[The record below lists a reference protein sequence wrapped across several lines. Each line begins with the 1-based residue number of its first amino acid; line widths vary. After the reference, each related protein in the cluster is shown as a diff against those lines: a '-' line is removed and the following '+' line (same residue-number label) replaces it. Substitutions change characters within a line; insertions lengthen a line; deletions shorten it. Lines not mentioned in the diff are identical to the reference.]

1 MNELAERYLKYH
13 DEQTAIDLVRCAR
26 CQNLHNL
33 GCIIAE
39 YLVSIFQH
47 SFYIKEEYA
56 IMLYYKQEYDKSYL
70 MFQSMLDMRNLSQQ
84 QINLVILNQ
93 KFCIDFF
100 KDKYIN
106 YNQELVN
113 DIIGYTKQDKRFPLI
128 TLTITSCK
136 RLDLFVKTIN
146 SFMQCCKDIHLIDEW
161 FCVDDNSSIE
171 DRLRMQALY
180 PFINFYFKT
189 LEEKGHP
196 QSMNIIRK
204 YVKTPYTF
212 HMEDDWLFF
221 ESRNYLSECLEVLG
235 QSSKIGQ
242 CLINKNYTEVS
253 NDNDVKGGE
262 LKISPTGL
270 RYYIH
275 EYCVTDKEYQDFL
288 ERHGPGNSSS
298 YWPHFSFRPSLLRTK
313 IYEELGEFN
322 ETISHFE
329 MDYSYRYINK
339 GYISAFLEKTY
350 CLHIGRLTSERDNKN
365 IPNAYDLNNECQ
377 FSGKET
383 KLSKLPFRMKTF
395 VMNLDRRPDRMT
407 EFNKHVKST
416 NFLDIERFSAIDG
429 SKLVS
434 TPQLQQ
440 IFENNDYNMREG
452 MVGCAMSHINLYIQL
467 LKDPN
472 NDTYCIF
479 EDDIDFVPD
488 FQNKLL
494 LCVNQ
499 LHNTNWDMLYLG
511 HHLWSHHIDE
521 NVYSKTL
528 TPKIEQFNREKS
540 LQVSLGGTGGYMITK
555 RGAEKLLDFIN
566 LTGMTNGIDTVQ
578 QKSADILN
586 IFYTYPHLIYSECIK
601 NNPETCD
608 TDIQHNFKSLTL
620 SLEKRLEEELKFYP
634 IISCISTN
642 EINSKIMNPDTN
654 VIPYFYISD
663 NKQEI
668 KDIVSLCK
676 HPCYTLEDKIVF
688 VVPNEDNGRYFH
700 SFKKYGVWNIDDAIQ
715 FIS

>member
-13 DEQTAIDLVRCAR
+13 DEQMAIDLVRCAR

-33 GCIIAE
+33 GCILAE
-39 YLVSIFQH
+39 YLISVFPH
-47 SFYIKEEYA
+47 SFYIKEEYG

-70 MFQSMLDMRNLSQQ
+70 IFQSILDMRNLTEQQ
-84 QINLVILNQ
+84 VNLVISNQ
-93 KFCIDFF
+93 KFSIDFF

-106 YNQELVN
+106 YNQKLVN

-146 SFMQCCKDIHLIDEW
+146 SFMECCKDIHLIDKW
-161 FCVDDNSSIE
+161 FCVDDNSSTE
-171 DRLRMQALY
+171 DRIRMQELY

-189 LEEKGHP
+189 REEKGHP

-221 ESRNYLSECLEVLG
+221 ECRNYLSECLEVLG
-235 QSSKIGQ
+235 SSQKIGQ
-242 CLINKNYTEVS
+242 CLINKNYTEIS
-253 NDNDVKGGE
+253 NDHDVIGGE
-262 LKISPTGL
+262 LKKTTTGL

-275 EYCVTDKEYQDFL
+275 EYCVTDKEKQDFL
-288 ERHGPGNSSS
+288 ERHGPGSSSS
-298 YWPHFSFRPSLLRTK
+298 YWPHFSFRPSLLHTK

-322 ETISHFE
+322 ETTSHFE
-329 MDYSYRYINK
+329 MDYSYRYISK

-350 CLHIGRLTSERDNKN
+350 CLHIGRLTSERDNKS

-377 FSGKET
+377 FSGKESQ
-383 KLSKLPFRMKTF
+383 LAFPFRMKTF

-429 SKLVS
+429 SKLTP

-440 IFENNDYNMREG
+440 IFDNNDYNMREG
-452 MVGCAMSHINLYIQL
+452 MVGCAMSHITLYIKL

-472 NDTYCIF
+472 NDVYCIF
-479 EDDIDFVPD
+479 EDDIDFTPD
-488 FQNKLL
+488 FHNKLL
-494 LCVNQ
+494 LCSKE
-499 LHNTNWDMLYLG
+499 LDKTKWDIFYLG
-511 HHLWSHHIDE
+511 HHLWSHHIDD

-528 TPKIEQFNREKS
+528 TPKIEQFNMAKS
-540 LQVSLGGTGGYMITK
+540 FQMSLGGAAGYMITK
-555 RGAEKLLDFIN
+555 KGAEKLLEIIN
-566 LTGMTNGIDTVQ
+566 VTGMTNGIDTIQ
-578 QKSADILN
+578 QKSADILD
-586 IFYTYPHLIYSECIK
+586 IFYAYPHLIYSECVN
-601 NNPETCD
+601 NNPDTCN
-608 TDIQHNFKSLTL
+608 TDIQRNFKSLTL

-642 EINSKIMNPDTN
+642 EINSNIMNPDTN
-654 VIPYFYISD
+654 IIPYFYISD

-700 SFKKYGVWNIDDAIQ
+700 RFKKYGVWNIDDAIQ